1 MRAGAGRGTLGIRQS
16 SGPERQGECSVGSAA
31 LGFDPAGRL
40 NRMVLAGV
48 GAWWASIA
56 RSWASWRPVGE
67 EGEGM
72 HSVERSRTRIPA
84 DSRADLVE
92 AGQDIGG
99 VVGVRE
105 HARVEEHAVEELRS
119 NLRSTRNCGEGVE
132 DSARTRPRPEAHR
145 TATRAAGKHHHTR
158 EQMLEVGGHAHT
170 GDNQEVAEAHGE
182 LDPGADSDA
191 QDADLEGAGA
201 RKRNAP
207 ELDPVRAQWVA
218 GVDTD
223 DHTHS
228 ALVGERAVQGAVADD
243 GGAGAHWDVATGAG
257 QDAARG
263 VVDEHL
269 DAAREREAVVDQNPL
284 GTGRS
289 EPIGHDY
296 VADDVR
302 TPAYAREASK
312 AAARDLQEAAVVE
325 GNVDAEEEAE
335 VDSSQ
340 SFRAFFS
347 VHEGRQ
353 KTPEAVSDPS
363 HYHGR
368 VPCRS
373 RVPDTPFRAL
383 VRVLSLGHAPSRHA
397 LAFLDLFPGHRK
409 DSFVRDH
416 NPGRVHD
423 RTSPASLCRSAYRA
437 LCRRRRRSSWVAQ
450 SCSGTP
456 FLLPTVVLRCRGQDP
471 VQRARAP
478 CPQRWCSRTRSRSRM
493 SQEQVREAPEQYR
506 RASAAASAC
515 RGLGRG
521 VSAHECP
528 CECEF

>member
-1 MRAGAGRGTLGIRQS
+1 MRAGAGRGTLGIHQS
-16 SGPERQGECSVGSAA
+16 SGPERQGECLVGSAA
-31 LGFDPAGRL
+31 LGSDRAGRL
-40 NRMVLAGV
+40 NRMVLAGA
-48 GAWWASIA
+48 GAWWASIV
-56 RSWASWRPVGE
+56 RSWASWRPAGE
-67 EGEGM
+67 EGEDM
-72 HSVERSRTRIPA
+72 HPAERSRTRIPA
-84 DSRADLVE
+84 DSTAVLVE

-105 HARVEEHAVEELRS
+105 HAHVEEHAVEELRS
-119 NLRSTRNCGEGVE
+119 NLQSTRSCGEGVE
-132 DSARTRPRPEAHR
+132 DSARTRPRPEGHR
-145 TATRAAGKHHHTR
+145 TATRVAGKHHHTP
-158 EQMLEVGGHAHT
+158 EQMLAVGGHAHT
-170 GDNQEVAEAHGE
+170 DGNQEVAEAHGE

-191 QDADLEGAGA
+191 QDADLEAAGA
-201 RKRNAP
+201 RNRNAL
-207 ELDPVRAQWVA
+207 ELDPARAQLVA

-223 DHTHS
+223 DHMRS
-228 ALVGERAVQGAVADD
+228 ALAGEKADQEAVVDD
-243 GGAGAHWDVATGAG
+243 GGVGARWDVATGAG
-257 QDAARG
+257 RDAARG

-269 DAAREREAVVDQNPL
+269 DAREREAVAGQYPPEM
-284 GTGRS
+284 GRS
-289 EPIGHDY
+289 EPIDHDY

-302 TPAYAREASK
+302 TPACVQEASR
-312 AAARDLQEAAVVE
+312 AVALDLQEAVAVE
-325 GNVDAEEEAE
+325 GSVDAEEVAE

-353 KTPEAVSDPS
+353 RTREDVSDPS
-363 HYHGR
+363 HHRGR

-373 RVPDTPFRAL
+373 HVPDTPFRAL
-383 VRVLSLGHAPSRHA
+383 GRVLSLGHAPGRRA

-409 DSFVRDH
+409 DSSVRDH

-423 RTSPASLCRSAYRA
+423 RTSPASLCRNAYRA

-456 FLLPTVVLRCRGQDP
+456 FLLPTVVLRCREQDP
-471 VQRARAP
+471 VQRAPAP
-478 CPQRWCSRTRSRSRM
+478 CPRRWYSRTRSHSRM

-506 RASAAASAC
+506 RALAAASAC

-528 CECEF
+528 CEFEF